1 MRQAIALNKELKH
14 MTWLQMN
21 YFNLGE
27 LFFINGQLD
36 SAMIYNQY
44 AYDIADELGDLKSMS
59 GIKVAMS
66 RQNLKRT
73 GDLNSCIV
81 LAHEAYGLAASTD
94 SKKEIY
100 EAATLLKELYE
111 QENNLDSAYKYAI
124 IMFRMKDSLDIDKTN
139 ANIAK
144 LEMLHEL
151 DKEMMELEKAKDDTI
166 LRIILV
172 AGTLFF
178 VLVLVV
184 AFNYRSTV
192 KSKLALLEK
201 QKEADDQLRQ
211 SEAKFRGVFNSMVDV
226 FTRSTMDG
234 KCVIVSPSIHKLFG
248 YHPEEVIGRNLAD
261 FYANPGE
268 RNEIIQRLNDS
279 NEVEHF
285 EFEAVKKNG
294 DIITVSANAKIYHD
308 EDGNP
313 LGVEGVIRD
322 VTEKNRA
329 EKALQES
336 EALFRGVFNNMI
348 DVFTRADIKGNC
360 LLISPSVYDIL
371 GYIPEEIIGKNYE
384 EFFARPEDWKNL
396 NQKLIDAGAMRD
408 VQSELVRKDG
418 SRAIISSNAKIFY
431 DEEGNPAGME
441 SVFRDITDQK
451 RAESEHDKLFNV
463 SFDLLCIAG
472 FDGYFKELN
481 PAWEKATGYT
491 ANELKSKPFLEFIH
505 PDDRENTLEEFQ
517 LLLNGEMT
525 YSFENRYIRKNGETM
540 YLSWTATPVRDE
552 ELLYSIARDI
562 TERKKI
568 EHQLA
573 NYQKRLKDL
582 TTEIIL
588 AEERVRKQIAADLH
602 DHVGQLLTS
611 IRMQLVSLNKMV
623 DNAEA
628 STRINGISQA
638 ALTAV
643 QATREAIF
651 NLSLPQLNEL
661 GLVAATHDWMK
672 EQIQE
677 KHFIKTSLEGEDLV
691 LNIDE
696 NTRVLLFRSLRELM
710 MNVVKH
716 AQAKNLKINFQTKDD
731 DLVITVE
738 DDGVGF
744 HYNAQMVRLQG
755 KGFGLFSI
763 QERLSDLGGT
773 MKVTSAPG
781 QGTTIELKT
790 PLNKVLA

>member
-1 MRQAIALNKELKH
+1 
-14 MTWLQMN
+14 
-21 YFNLGE
+21 
-27 LFFINGQLD
+27 
-36 SAMIYNQY
+36 
-44 AYDIADELGDLKSMS
+44 
-59 GIKVAMS
+59 
-66 RQNLKRT
+66 
-73 GDLNSCIV
+73 
-81 LAHEAYGLAASTD
+81 
-94 SKKEIY
+94 
-100 EAATLLKELYE
+100 
-111 QENNLDSAYKYAI
+111 
-124 IMFRMKDSLDIDKTN
+124 
-139 ANIAK
+139 
-144 LEMLHEL
+144 
-151 DKEMMELEKAKDDTI
+151 
-166 LRIILV
+166 
-172 AGTLFF
+172 
-178 VLVLVV
+178 
-184 AFNYRSTV
+184 
-192 KSKLALLEK
+192 
-201 QKEADDQLRQ
+201 
-211 SEAKFRGVFNSMVDV
+211 
-226 FTRSTMDG
+226 
-234 KCVIVSPSIHKLFG
+234 
-248 YHPEEVIGRNLAD
+248 
-261 FYANPGE
+261 
-268 RNEIIQRLNDS
+268 
-279 NEVEHF
+279 
-285 EFEAVKKNG
+285 
-294 DIITVSANAKIYHD
+294 
-308 EDGNP
+308 
-313 LGVEGVIRD
+313 
-322 VTEKNRA
+322 
-329 EKALQES
+329 
-336 EALFRGVFNNMI
+336 
-348 DVFTRADIKGNC
+348 
-360 LLISPSVYDIL
+360 
-371 GYIPEEIIGKNYE
+371 
-384 EFFARPEDWKNL
+384 
-396 NQKLIDAGAMRD
+396 MRD